1 MSVDDTVMSEGTC
14 DAICAK
20 PVNNTELDAVKLLNF
35 EMEYLKTVHQN
46 LNYSFSE
53 EEMLIIKNEAEIELN
68 KLCSLEFYD
77 FCIIT
82 CDADYE
88 EALSF
93 RSDFCKKYNLKG
105 CMLLDASITT
115 LGGDIFSQYETM
127 IERSTKVFFY
137 HTENYKKDSLHLRV
151 QNGAVYQ
158 QLWETMRWNREKCVP
173 VFPHGRHKLGLAL
186 SGVSGL
192 DPTIPGSLSHR
203 VQATFTENVRKIRVL
218 KERNAEQKRH
228 LFYKDLIGRI
238 VQKYVKRKLS
248 VSGQDLDS
256 HWKLKINDEKTS
268 PELRDSVY
276 KMVLSEENQNEIIK
290 AVTQSISSKSD
301 SNSGIMNKNVT
312 SAYDVTISDSSEIHV
327 GPRIELNIHLNTSNS
342 SQNSSFSLN
351 SVNRTENV

>member
-1 MSVDDTVMSEGTC
+1 MTQITSDSSMSCTMQDFYKNKQSKSVEMSVDDTVMSEGTC

-151 QNGAVYQ
+151 QN
-158 QLWETMRWNREKCVP
+158 WC
-173 VFPHGRHKLGLAL
+173 
-186 SGVSGL
+186 
-192 DPTIPGSLSHR
+192 
-203 VQATFTENVRKIRVL
+203 
-218 KERNAEQKRH
+218 
-228 LFYKDLIGRI
+228 
-238 VQKYVKRKLS
+238 
-248 VSGQDLDS
+248 
-256 HWKLKINDEKTS
+256 
-268 PELRDSVY
+268 
-276 KMVLSEENQNEIIK
+276 
-290 AVTQSISSKSD
+290 SIS
-301 SNSGIMNKNVT
+301 T
-312 SAYDVTISDSSEIHV
+312 AV
-327 GPRIELNIHLNTSNS
+327 GNYEMEQRKMCAC
-342 SQNSSFSLN
+342 FS
-351 SVNRTENV
+351 TW